1 MDTLA
6 PAAGTP
12 HPLDDALRLDPD
24 GDGFAGRT
32 TPAYANMVGPFGGAI
47 AATML
52 AAVLR
57 HPARAG
63 DPIALTVNFSGP
75 IADGGFRVNA
85 RPVRTTRST
94 QHWYAELVQ
103 GDRVATSATAVLATR
118 RETWSSTE
126 IDFPAVPP
134 AASIARLPP
143 LERAEWTNRY
153 DMRFVHGAPTGR
165 AHAPADP
172 GSESCLWVRDEPPRP
187 LDFASLAAIS
197 DVFFPRLFLRR
208 PKWVP
213 VGTVSLTTFFHADAA
228 MLAAQGER
236 AVLGTARSNR
246 FGAGYFDQSAELWGD
261 DGALLATSHQVVY
274 YKE

>member
-1 MDTLA
+1 MKQSASHPFDDAMQLSADAPGQYRGEA
-6 PAAGTP
+6 PAP
-12 HPLDDALRLDPD
+12 
-24 GDGFAGRT
+24 
-32 TPAYANMVGPFGGAI
+32 YWNMVGPFGGI
-47 AATML
+47 TAATL
-52 AAVLR
+52 LRAVLQ
-57 HPARAG
+57 HPDVLG
-63 DPIALTVNFSGP
+63 DPLALTVNY
-75 IADGGFRVNA
+75 GGGLVAGEFQIQAV
-85 RPVRTTRST
+85 PVRTNRST